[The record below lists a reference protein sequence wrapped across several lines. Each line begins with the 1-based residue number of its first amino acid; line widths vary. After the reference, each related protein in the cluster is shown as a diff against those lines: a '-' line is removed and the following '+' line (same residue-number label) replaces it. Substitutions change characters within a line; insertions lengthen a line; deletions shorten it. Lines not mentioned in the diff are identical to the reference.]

1 MRLSTF
7 TLGLFLASVLG
18 LTMTP
23 SRAAE
28 HEDCEKDGRGCE
40 EEKQN
45 CQELL
50 DNRAYRCEVKADFG
64 PTFTDCFQFI
74 SPGQQSLDF
83 DLAIAGLGQTLS
95 CACKAGGSFRR
106 PQFAAARDFH
116 CVTPAFTSFG
126 IAFEGQVKEPEVRG
140 PKVRE
145 QEAEDQAGAG
155 SERVRGLVRV

>member
-95 CACKAGGSFRR
+95 CACKAGQSFRR
-106 PQFAAARDFH
+106 PQFAVARDFH
-116 CVTPAFTSFG
+116 SACAPMSKGGGRHSLTIRKSLSVPFWGGPSF
-126 IAFEGQVKEPEVRG
+126 
-140 PKVRE
+140 
-145 QEAEDQAGAG
+145 
-155 SERVRGLVRV
+155 